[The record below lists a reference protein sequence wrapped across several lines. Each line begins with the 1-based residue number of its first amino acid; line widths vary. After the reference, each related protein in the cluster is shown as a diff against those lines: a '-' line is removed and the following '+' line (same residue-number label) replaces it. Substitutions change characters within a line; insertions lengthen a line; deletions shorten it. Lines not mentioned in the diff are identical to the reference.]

1 NLQKISVDKFNSKKG
16 KTMQSLQEINTSGML
31 KTYRVN
37 TTRTVRDLLKEL
49 KLESKTF
56 VVLAN
61 GKKVG
66 LNNKIDEGSEIT
78 ILPKIAGGF

>member
-1 NLQKISVDKFNSKKG
+1 
-16 KTMQSLQEINTSGML
+16 MQSLQEINTSGML

>member
-1 NLQKISVDKFNSKKG
+1 
-16 KTMQSLQEINTSGML
+16 ML

-61 GKKVG
+61 GKKVD
-66 LNNKIDEGSEIT
+66 LDNKLEEGSEIT
-78 ILPKIAGGF
+78 ILPKIAGGR